1 MKRMIMSG
9 MLFTLLFS
17 VSAAASWFWL
27 QSQQKPAADDET
39 VQAPH
44 YPGQDPPD
52 SDVFSNEP
60 SMPVPFRPGDLTAES
75 LLRMAEML
83 QKREETVRQ
92 NEQELKQQQTRMEF
106 IFQDLQRERTELD
119 ALQDKVD
126 ARINEAA
133 QLMEQIKSQNQKLD
147 EEKAQVTQQLERMEK
162 QINADDLSELAS
174 ISKLADYYKGMPE
187 ETAAKYLRQ
196 SCDEGNIELVASV
209 LDSME
214 KAAATKILVAF
225 DDSVLVDQL
234 IKKIKERPTAT
245 SADNGKKKRGR

>member
-1 MKRMIMSG
+1 MKRMMVSG
-9 MLFTLLFS
+9 MLFILLFS
-17 VSAAASWFWL
+17 ASAAGSWFWL
-27 QSQQKPAADDET
+27 QSQAKPEADDET
-39 VQAPH
+39 AQVALFPDEDSS
-44 YPGQDPPD
+44 DPTVPRKA
-52 SDVFSNEP
+52 P
-60 SMPVPFRPGDLTAES
+60 SMLVQFRSQDLTAES

-83 QKREETVRQ
+83 QRREEAVKQ

-147 EEKAQVTQQLERMEK
+147 EEKAQVTQQLEKMEK
-162 QINADDLSELAS
+162 QINADDASELAN
-174 ISKLADYYKGMPE
+174 ISKLAEYYKGMPE

-196 SCDEGNIELVASV
+196 SCDEGEIEMVASV

-245 SADNGKKKRGR
+245 SADGGKKKRGR